1 MEKVGE
7 IKKLENWLE
16 EISRFYKS
24 ARESGLVAIRREEM
38 PQALKEYLMKHYEF
52 MITGIETPVVA
63 TIISDIKYK
72 IESLKAPDIQL
83 PRVEEF
89 WEEGTEEE
97 LEEFKQQIEEKP
109 KEQNAYMGH
118 EEHKMNLFEEVE
130 KISGVLGC
138 YLTEEIK
145 PHLVAD
151 ILLRNFHFATMEDT
165 EEIYY
170 YEGGRYK
177 PGGETLI
184 KKILQ
189 LAFKKL
195 NIHFK
200 LSQRFVNEVLEHIK
214 RSTLTKRSE
223 FDKDPWIINVKNGL
237 LDPRTLELK
246 DHTPEYKSLIQLPV
260 IWDPKAKC
268 EVWDKF
274 ISDIVNPEDAKV
286 LQEFAGYL
294 LLKDCRFQ
302 KALMLVGSGANG
314 KSTFIQAIVRMIG
327 EENCSFRSLHE
338 LVENRFAV
346 ADLYGKLANI
356 YDDLS
361 SETIANT
368 GIFKILVAGGEVQA
382 EKKFKNSFRFK
393 NTAKLIFSANK
404 VPNTID
410 DTQAFYRRWIIIT
423 FPNQFTGDKADPH
436 LLEKLTR
443 PNCLSYILKWSVEGL
458 KRLLEQGKF
467 SCTYNFEEVQEQ
479 YLRTSSPV
487 YAFVSDMLEQAD
499 GEYKIPKDE
508 LYASYVEYCKENKLP
523 IVTRRAFSI
532 QLPRYIKAI
541 DSYTKR
547 NGKTVRAWSGVR
559 FKDQTKE
566 ENKSLR
572 SFLMET

>member
-1 MEKVGE
+1 ME
-7 IKKLENWLE
+7 
-16 EISRFYKS
+16 
-24 ARESGLVAIRREEM
+24 
-38 PQALKEYLMKHYEF
+38 HYEF
-52 MITGIETPVVA
+52 MPTGIETPVVA
-63 TIISDIKYK
+63 TIISDIKHK

-97 LEEFKQQIEEKP
+97 FEEFKQQIEEKP
-109 KEQNAYMGH
+109 KEQKAYMEH
-118 EEHKMNLFEEVE
+118 EEHKMDLFEEVE
-130 KISGVLGC
+130 KISEVLGC

-151 ILLRNFHFATMEDT
+151 ILLMNFHFATMEDT

-177 PGGETLI
+177 LGGETLI

-189 LAFKKL
+189 LTFKNL

-200 LSQRFVNEVLEHIK
+200 LSQRFVNEVLEHIR
-214 RSTLTKRSE
+214 RSTLTERSK

-237 LDPRTLELK
+237 LDLRTLELK
-246 DHTPEYKSLIQLPV
+246 PHTPEYKSLIQLPV
-260 IWDPKAKC
+260 IWNPKAKC
-268 EVWDKF
+268 ELWDKF
-274 ISDIVNPEDAKV
+274 ISDVVNPEDVKV

-302 KALMLVGSGANG
+302 KALMLVGTGANG

-361 SETIANT
+361 SETISNT
-368 GIFKILVAGGEVQA
+368 GVFKILVAGGEIQA

-410 DTQAFYRRWIIIT
+410 DTQAFYRRWIIIIT
-423 FPNQFTGDKADPH
+423 FPNQFTDDIADPH

-467 SCTYNFEEVQEQ
+467 SYTYNFEEVQEQ

-508 LYASYVEYCKENKLP
+508 LYASYVQYCKENKLP

-532 QLPRYIKAI
+532 QLPRYIRAI

-547 NGKTVRAWSGVR
+547 NGKTVRAWSGIK

-572 SFLMET
+572 SFLIET